1 VSEMPGPLP
10 IVRCSCH
17 PPTPRPGAALPE
29 DCVCSD
35 QERVLRAYVGEFPDL
50 PPMSPEQ
57 RAWCLEEI
65 ASMGDSTQQGDFA
78 GLSDGYLARQVLQ
91 AWLDYARDKG
101 VI

>member
-1 VSEMPGPLP
+1 
-10 IVRCSCH
+10 
-17 PPTPRPGAALPE
+17 
-29 DCVCSD
+29 
-35 QERVLRAYVGEFPDL
+35 
-50 PPMSPEQ
+50 MSPEQ